1 MEQRLNKR
9 ILVIDDEPDI
19 TELMEEELDYYGFD
33 VITAQSG
40 NAALQVLGEAQFHF
54 DAIISDFKM
63 PDGNGK
69 VVLDYV
75 NTLDSRPLF
84 YFVSGQADMSS
95 KEALNEGVTK
105 FFYKP
110 FDVDELIE
118 AIKIDLNV

>member
-1 MEQRLNKR
+1 MEERLNKK

-19 TELMEEELDYYGFD
+19 TELMEEELVYYGFD
-33 VITAQSG
+33 VMTAASG
-40 NAALQVLGEAQFHF
+40 NAALRILDDESNEF

-75 NTLDSRPLF
+75 NTLELRPLF

-95 KEALNEGVTK
+95 KEALSKGVTK

-110 FDVDELIE
+110 FDIDELID
-118 AIKIDLNV
+118 AIKVDLVV